1 MKKKTAVLILCA
13 LMAAG
18 LAACG
23 GSSGENSSS
32 VSGESTGTSTVSS
45 SSQEDAIMSI
55 PLEEGDDWKLEDCIV
70 LGDYKGLRL
79 TKTVGQ
85 VTEKEVDSYIQSQAT
100 AEEVTDE
107 NAAVQDGDTVNID
120 YVGKIDGK
128 EFDGGSAQGSVL
140 VIGSD
145 TFIDGFEDGLIGMKK
160 GETKDL
166 NLTFP
171 DDYGNTDVAGKAV
184 VFTVTLNSI
193 SRAPEQDDAWVSSY
207 TDGKYTSM
215 NDYRAYMKESLQEGN
230 DEAADQQLNSDAW
243 EQIEKTCTFL
253 KLPKSYVEEGSEEFE
268 KNVTSQ
274 AEQYN
279 ATLDDF
285 ITQNGLT
292 AEEYNTR
299 KEQYGR
305 YTAESRLLLEAL
317 MQAEQLTDDSQE
329 YKDALAETEKA
340 WGMTED
346 ALKEQYGEDTLKQYV
361 ETQMV
366 LDKVIGYAEV
376 TEVQTDGTDNT
387 TVTNAGGTT
396 E

>member
-32 VSGESTGTSTVSS
+32 VSGESTGTSEVSS

-85 VTEKEVDSYIQSQAT
+85 VTEEEVDSYIQSQAT

-128 EFDGGSAQGSVL
+128 EFNGGSAQGSVL

-193 SRAPEQDDAWVSSY
+193 SRVPEQDDAWVSSY

-215 NDYRAYMKESLQEGN
+215 DDYRAYMKESLQEGN

-292 AEEYNTR
+292 AEEYKTR

-329 YKDALAETEKA
+329 YKDARAETEKA

-346 ALKEQYGEDTLKQYV
+346 ALKEQYGENTLKQYV

-376 TEVQTDGTDNT
+376 TEVQTDGTDST

>member
-32 VSGESTGTSTVSS
+32 VSGESTGTSEVSS

-55 PLEEGDDWKLEDCIV
+55 PLAEGDDWKLEDCIV

-85 VTEKEVDSYIQSQAT
+85 VTEEEVDSYIQSQAT

-120 YVGKIDGK
+120 YVGKIDGR

-215 NDYRAYMKESLQEGN
+215 DDYRAYMKESLQEGN

-292 AEEYNTR
+292 AEEYKTR

-317 MQAEQLTDDSQE
+317 MKAEQLTDDSQE

-376 TEVQTDGTDNT
+376 TEVQTDGTDST

>member
-32 VSGESTGTSTVSS
+32 VSGESTGTSEVSS

-85 VTEKEVDSYIQSQAT
+85 VTEEEVDSYIQSQAT

-128 EFDGGSAQGSVL
+128 EFNGGSAQGSVL

-160 GETKDL
+160 GETRDL

-215 NDYRAYMKESLQEGN
+215 DDYRAYMKESLQEGN

-292 AEEYNTR
+292 AEEYKTR

-346 ALKEQYGEDTLKQYV
+346 ALKEQYGENTLKQYV

-376 TEVQTDGTDNT
+376 TEVQTDGTDST

>member
-23 GSSGENSSS
+23 GNSGENSSS
-32 VSGESTGTSTVSS
+32 VSGESTGTSEVSS

-85 VTEKEVDSYIQSQAT
+85 VTEEEVDSYLQSQAT

-120 YVGKIDGK
+120 YVGKIDGR

-160 GETKDL
+160 GETK
-166 NLTFP
+166 

-215 NDYRAYMKESLQEGN
+215 DDYRAYMKESLQEGN

-292 AEEYNTR
+292 AEEYKTR

-376 TEVQTDGTDNT
+376 TEVQTDGTDST

>member
-292 AEEYNTR
+292 AEEYKTR

>member
-18 LAACG
+18 LVACG

-55 PLEEGDDWKLEDCIV
+55 PLAEGDDWKLEDCIV

-85 VTEKEVDSYIQSQAT
+85 VTEEEVDSYIQSQAT

-120 YVGKIDGK
+120 YVGKIDGR

-215 NDYRAYMKESLQEGN
+215 DDYRAYMKESLQEGN
-230 DEAADQQLNSDAW
+230 DEAADQQLKSDAW

-292 AEEYNTR
+292 AEEYKTR

-376 TEVQTDGTDNT
+376 TEVQTDGTDST

>member
-32 VSGESTGTSTVSS
+32 VSGESTGTTEVSS

-85 VTEKEVDSYIQSQAT
+85 VTEEEVDSYIQSQAT

-215 NDYRAYMKESLQEGN
+215 DDYRAYMKESLQEGN

-292 AEEYNTR
+292 AEEYKTR

-376 TEVQTDGTDNT
+376 TEVQTDGTDST

>member
-32 VSGESTGTSTVSS
+32 VSGESTGTSEVSS

-85 VTEKEVDSYIQSQAT
+85 VTEEEVDSYIQSQAT

-160 GETKDL
+160 GETRDL

-215 NDYRAYMKESLQEGN
+215 DDYRAYMKESLQEGN

-292 AEEYNTR
+292 AEEYKTR

-376 TEVQTDGTDNT
+376 TEVQTDGTDST

>member
-32 VSGESTGTSTVSS
+32 VSGESTGTTEVSS

-85 VTEKEVDSYIQSQAT
+85 VTEEEVDSYIQSQAT

-120 YVGKIDGK
+120 YVGKIDGR

-215 NDYRAYMKESLQEGN
+215 DDYRAYMKESLQEGN

-292 AEEYNTR
+292 AEEYKTR

-317 MQAEQLTDDSQE
+317 MQAEQLTDDSEE

-376 TEVQTDGTDNT
+376 TEVQTDGTDST

>member
-18 LAACG
+18 LVACG

-85 VTEKEVDSYIQSQAT
+85 VTEEEVDSYIQSQAT

-193 SRAPEQDDAWVSSY
+193 SRAPEQNDAWVSSY

-215 NDYRAYMKESLQEGN
+215 DDYRAYMKESLQEGN

-292 AEEYNTR
+292 AEEYKTR

-376 TEVQTDGTDNT
+376 TEVQTDGTDST

>member
-85 VTEKEVDSYIQSQAT
+85 VTEEEVDSYIQSQAT

-140 VIGSD
+140 VVGSD

-160 GETKDL
+160 GETRDL

-215 NDYRAYMKESLQEGN
+215 DDYRAYMKESLQEGN

-292 AEEYNTR
+292 AEEYKTR

-317 MQAEQLTDDSQE
+317 MQAEQLADDSQE

-376 TEVQTDGTDNT
+376 TEVQTDGTDST

>member
-32 VSGESTGTSTVSS
+32 VSGESTGTSEVSS

-55 PLEEGDDWKLEDCIV
+55 PLAEGDDWKLEDCIV

-85 VTEKEVDSYIQSQAT
+85 VTEEEVDSYIQSQAT

-140 VIGSD
+140 VVGSD

-215 NDYRAYMKESLQEGN
+215 DDYRAYMKESLQEGN

-243 EQIEKTCTFL
+243 EQIEKSCTFL

-292 AEEYNTR
+292 AEEYKTR

-346 ALKEQYGEDTLKQYV
+346 ALKEQYGENTLKQYV

-376 TEVQTDGTDNT
+376 TEVQTDGTDST

>member
-85 VTEKEVDSYIQSQAT
+85 VTEEEVDSYIQSQAT

-120 YVGKIDGK
+120 YVGKIDGR

-215 NDYRAYMKESLQEGN
+215 DDYRAYMKESLQEGN

-292 AEEYNTR
+292 AEEYKTR

-317 MQAEQLTDDSQE
+317 MQAEQLADDSQE

-376 TEVQTDGTDNT
+376 TEVQTDGTDST

>member
-85 VTEKEVDSYIQSQAT
+85 VTEEEVDSYIQSQAT

-160 GETKDL
+160 GETRDL

-215 NDYRAYMKESLQEGN
+215 DDYRAYMKESLQEGN

-292 AEEYNTR
+292 AEEYKTR

-376 TEVQTDGTDNT
+376 TEVQTDGTDST

>member
-85 VTEKEVDSYIQSQAT
+85 VTEEEVDSYIQSQAT

-215 NDYRAYMKESLQEGN
+215 DDYRAYMKESLQEGN

-253 KLPKSYVEEGSEEFE
+253 KLPKSYIEEGSEEFE

-292 AEEYNTR
+292 AEEYKTR

-317 MQAEQLTDDSQE
+317 MKAEQLTDDSQE

-376 TEVQTDGTDNT
+376 TEVQTDGTDST

>member
-85 VTEKEVDSYIQSQAT
+85 VTEEEVDSYIQSQAT

-160 GETKDL
+160 GETRDL

-215 NDYRAYMKESLQEGN
+215 DDYRAYMKESLQEGN

-292 AEEYNTR
+292 AEEYKTR

-317 MQAEQLTDDSQE
+317 MQAEQLADDSQE
-329 YKDALAETEKA
+329 YKDALSETEKA

-346 ALKEQYGEDTLKQYV
+346 ALKEQYGEDTLKQFV

-376 TEVQTDGTDNT
+376 TEVQTDGTDST

>member
-85 VTEKEVDSYIQSQAT
+85 VTEEEVDSYIQSQAT

-140 VIGSD
+140 VVGSD

-160 GETKDL
+160 GETRDL

-193 SRAPEQDDAWVSSY
+193 SRVPEQDDAWVSSY

-292 AEEYNTR
+292 AEEYKTR

-305 YTAESRLLLEAL
+305 YTAVSRLLLEAL

>member
-32 VSGESTGTSTVSS
+32 VSGESTGTSEVSS

-85 VTEKEVDSYIQSQAT
+85 VTEEEVDSYIQSQAT

-128 EFDGGSAQGSVL
+128 EFDGGNAQGSVL

-215 NDYRAYMKESLQEGN
+215 DDYRAYMKESLQEGN

-292 AEEYNTR
+292 AEKYKTR

-376 TEVQTDGTDNT
+376 TEVQTDGTDST

>member
-85 VTEKEVDSYIQSQAT
+85 VTEEEVDSYIQSQAT

-140 VIGSD
+140 VVGSD

-292 AEEYNTR
+292 AEEYKTR

-376 TEVQTDGTDNT
+376 TEVQTDGTDST

>member
-85 VTEKEVDSYIQSQAT
+85 VTEEEVDSYIQSQAT

-145 TFIDGFEDGLIGMKK
+145 TFIEGFEDGLIGMKK

-215 NDYRAYMKESLQEGN
+215 DDYRAYMKESLQEGN

-292 AEEYNTR
+292 AEEYKTR

-305 YTAESRLLLEAL
+305 YAAESRLLLEAL
-317 MQAEQLTDDSQE
+317 MQAEQLADDSQE

>member
-18 LAACG
+18 LVACG

-45 SSQEDAIMSI
+45 SSQVDAIMSI

-85 VTEKEVDSYIQSQAT
+85 VTEEEVDSYIQSQAT

-215 NDYRAYMKESLQEGN
+215 DDYRAYMKESLQEGN

-292 AEEYNTR
+292 AEEYKTR

-376 TEVQTDGTDNT
+376 TEVQTDGTDST

>member
-18 LAACG
+18 LVACG

-85 VTEKEVDSYIQSQAT
+85 VTEEEVDSYIQSQAT

-253 KLPKSYVEEGSEEFE
+253 KLPKSYIEEGSEEFE

-292 AEEYNTR
+292 AEEYKTR

-376 TEVQTDGTDNT
+376 TEVQTDGTDST

>member
-215 NDYRAYMKESLQEGN
+215 DDYRAYMKESLQEGN

-292 AEEYNTR
+292 AEEYKTR

-376 TEVQTDGTDNT
+376 TEVQTDGTDST

>member
-18 LAACG
+18 LVACG

-32 VSGESTGTSTVSS
+32 VSGESTGTTEVSS

-85 VTEKEVDSYIQSQAT
+85 VTEEEVDSYIQSQAT

-215 NDYRAYMKESLQEGN
+215 DDYRAYMKESLQEGN

-292 AEEYNTR
+292 AEEYKTR

-376 TEVQTDGTDNT
+376 TEVQTDGTDST

>member
-18 LAACG
+18 LVACG

-85 VTEKEVDSYIQSQAT
+85 VTEEEVDSYIQSQAT

-215 NDYRAYMKESLQEGN
+215 DDYRAYMKESLQEGN

-253 KLPKSYVEEGSEEFE
+253 KLPKSYIEEGSEEFE

-292 AEEYNTR
+292 AEEYKTR

-317 MQAEQLTDDSQE
+317 MKAEQLTDDSQE

-376 TEVQTDGTDNT
+376 TEVQTDGTDST

>member
-1 MKKKTAVLILCA
+1 M
-13 LMAAG
+13 
-18 LAACG
+18 
-23 GSSGENSSS
+23 
-32 VSGESTGTSTVSS
+32 
-45 SSQEDAIMSI
+45 D
-55 PLEEGDDWKLEDCIV
+55 
-70 LGDYKGLRL
+70 
-79 TKTVGQ
+79 
-85 VTEKEVDSYIQSQAT
+85 
-100 AEEVTDE
+100 
-107 NAAVQDGDTVNID
+107 
-120 YVGKIDGK
+120 
-128 EFDGGSAQGSVL
+128 
-140 VIGSD
+140 
-145 TFIDGFEDGLIGMKK
+145 
-160 GETKDL
+160 
-166 NLTFP
+166 
-171 DDYGNTDVAGKAV
+171 
-184 VFTVTLNSI
+184 
-193 SRAPEQDDAWVSSY
+193 
-207 TDGKYTSM
+207 
-215 NDYRAYMKESLQEGN
+215 DYRAYMKESLQEGN

-253 KLPKSYVEEGSEEFE
+253 KLPKSYVEEGSQEFE

-292 AEEYNTR
+292 AEEYKTR

-346 ALKEQYGEDTLKQYV
+346 ALKEQYGENTLKQYV

-376 TEVQTDGTDNT
+376 TEVQTDGTDST

>member
-1 MKKKTAVLILCA
+1 
-13 LMAAG
+13 
-18 LAACG
+18 
-23 GSSGENSSS
+23 
-32 VSGESTGTSTVSS
+32 
-45 SSQEDAIMSI
+45 MSI

-85 VTEKEVDSYIQSQAT
+85 VTEEEVDSYIQSQAT

-215 NDYRAYMKESLQEGN
+215 DDYRAYMKESLQEGN

-292 AEEYNTR
+292 AEEYKTR

-376 TEVQTDGTDNT
+376 TEVQTDGTDST

>member
-32 VSGESTGTSTVSS
+32 VSGESTGTSEVSS

-85 VTEKEVDSYIQSQAT
+85 VTEEEVDSYIQSQAT

-215 NDYRAYMKESLQEGN
+215 DDYRAYMKESLQEGN

-292 AEEYNTR
+292 AEEYKTR

-376 TEVQTDGTDNT
+376 TEVQTDGTDST

>member
-18 LAACG
+18 LVACG

-85 VTEKEVDSYIQSQAT
+85 VTEEEVDSYIQSQAT

-145 TFIDGFEDGLIGMKK
+145 TFIDGFEDGLIEMKK

-292 AEEYNTR
+292 AEEYKTR

-376 TEVQTDGTDNT
+376 TEVQTDGTDST

>member
-85 VTEKEVDSYIQSQAT
+85 VTEEEVDSYIQSQAT

-215 NDYRAYMKESLQEGN
+215 DDYRAYMKESLQEGN

-253 KLPKSYVEEGSEEFE
+253 KLPKSYIEEGSEEFE

-292 AEEYNTR
+292 AEEYKTR

-317 MQAEQLTDDSQE
+317 MQAEQLADDSQE

-376 TEVQTDGTDNT
+376 TEVQTDGTDST

>member
-18 LAACG
+18 LVACG

-85 VTEKEVDSYIQSQAT
+85 VTEEEVDSYIQSQAT

-140 VIGSD
+140 VVGSD

-215 NDYRAYMKESLQEGN
+215 DDYRAYMKESLQEGN

-292 AEEYNTR
+292 AEEYKTR

-317 MQAEQLTDDSQE
+317 MKAEQLTDDSQE

-376 TEVQTDGTDNT
+376 TEVQTDGTDST

>member
-18 LAACG
+18 LVACG

-85 VTEKEVDSYIQSQAT
+85 VTEEEVDSYIQSQAT

-120 YVGKIDGK
+120 YVGKIDGR

-215 NDYRAYMKESLQEGN
+215 DDYRAYMKESLQEGN

-253 KLPKSYVEEGSEEFE
+253 KLPKSYIEEGSEEFE

-292 AEEYNTR
+292 AEEYKTR

-317 MQAEQLTDDSQE
+317 MKAEQLTDDSQE

-376 TEVQTDGTDNT
+376 TEVQTDGTDST

>member
-85 VTEKEVDSYIQSQAT
+85 VTEEEVDSYIQSQAT

-292 AEEYNTR
+292 AEEYKTR

>member
-85 VTEKEVDSYIQSQAT
+85 VTEEEVDSYIQSQAT

-292 AEEYNTR
+292 AEEYKTR

-376 TEVQTDGTDNT
+376 TEVQTDGTDST

>member
-85 VTEKEVDSYIQSQAT
+85 VTEEEVDSYIQSQAT

-140 VIGSD
+140 VVGSD

-292 AEEYNTR
+292 AEEYKTR

-317 MQAEQLTDDSQE
+317 MQAEQLADDSQE

-376 TEVQTDGTDNT
+376 TEVQTDGTDST